1 MHRTIADH
9 QDTSASADHTGCCE
23 ATREECRCRVRAGPW
38 ESEAKRSSKV
48 CFHVGAAFDL
58 SPPLKWQCIITLRAG
73 ACRVQ
78 KQGWDRRVRQAG
90 DHNSVLG
97 ETHLRHSS
105 TDPPPPRWPGR

>member
-58 SPPLKWQCIITLRAG
+58 SPPLKWQCIITLRA
-73 ACRVQ
+73 ARCVQ
-78 KQGWDRRVRQAG
+78 GEVGGCVQGQAGRQAG
-90 DHNSVLG
+90 RQAG
-97 ETHLRHSS
+97 QGA
-105 TDPPPPRWPGR
+105 RWGR